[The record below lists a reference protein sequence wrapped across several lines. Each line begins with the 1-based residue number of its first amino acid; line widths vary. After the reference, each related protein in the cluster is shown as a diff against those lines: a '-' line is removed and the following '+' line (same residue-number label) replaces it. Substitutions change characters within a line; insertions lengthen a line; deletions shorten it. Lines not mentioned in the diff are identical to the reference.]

1 MAILFTK
8 ALYRKTTHSFFDT
21 DVNNFEGTFLYKFTF
36 YMNYGDSAEDK
47 ALIFL
52 RGKLRMIRKTGG
64 NEDKDTGRKFQE
76 MAGYRGRDKMAAL
89 PEMKE

>member
-21 DVNNFEGTFLYKFTF
+21 DVNNFGDTFLYKFTF

-47 ALIFL
+47 LLIF
-52 RGKLRMIRKTGG
+52 RSFPERETPDEPEKRRK
-64 NEDKDTGRKFQE
+64 
-76 MAGYRGRDKMAAL
+76 
-89 PEMKE
+89 